1 MRDFMLSQRVIV
13 VSVRLAIGIQTFEPS
28 ILPGKVGHRS
38 HDDVAQHS
46 RRINVS
52 KYEIQS

>member
-1 MRDFMLSQRVIV
+1 MLSQRVIV